1 MMALAQV
8 RSKHGRRRSAERGF
22 NLLELMITLVIIGT
36 LAAFAIPAYQDS
48 VRKSRRADA
57 KSVLLQAAQWM
68 ERFYTENNCYSNALK
83 SDGTFCAGTAVALPT
98 SLSVSPSQGTT
109 YYNITLAAVAQ
120 NSYTLNAA
128 PVATTDQIKDACQ
141 TLTVDNTGAKGVTN
155 GATLSAGDCW
165 R

>member
-1 MMALAQV
+1 MMAIAQI
-8 RSKHGRRRSAERGF
+8 RSKHGCRRSAERGF

-68 ERFYTENNCYSNALK
+68 ERRYTTNNCYDNPCGSGTAPALDTGLTA
-83 SDGTFCAGTAVALPT
+83 SPAGCAGANC
-98 SLSVSPSQGTT
+98 
-109 YYNITLAAVAQ
+109 YYNITLTAIAQ
-120 NSYTLNAA
+120 NSYTLSAA
-128 PVATTDQIKDACQ
+128 PIATTDQTKDPCK

>member
-1 MMALAQV
+1 MMIHAPI
-8 RSKHGRRRSAERGF
+8 RPKHGGRRSAERGF

-68 ERFYTENNCYSNALK
+68 ERRYTTNNCYDNPCGS
-83 SDGTFCAGTAVALPT
+83 GTAPTLDPGLTAAPAGCAGANC
-98 SLSVSPSQGTT
+98 
-109 YYNITLAAVAQ
+109 YYNITLVAIAQ

-128 PVATTDQIKDACQ
+128 PIATTDQIKDPCQ